1 MTTFRSLHLCKELDK
16 WLEDVNKTGPP
27 GNFMA
32 WVYQHRML
40 PRILQPLGPDTVL
53 VSEATLFVVMLYFT
67 MPFKDIWSRPSRGRG
82 RSHRQSRVFA
92 CER

>member
-1 MTTFRSLHLCKELDK
+1 MCKELDK

-40 PRILQPLGPDTVL
+40 PRILQPLRPDTVL
-53 VSEATLFVVMLYFT
+53 VSEATLLVVKTYGVDLQEEEGEAT
-67 MPFKDIWSRPSRGRG
+67 DRAGCLPVRGRVQ
-82 RSHRQSRVFA
+82 RLCTTVLL
-92 CER
+92 